1 MYSNSYKVGDIRFL
15 KRTELIF
22 DKIQG
27 IKKENCDICL
37 INRLEE
43 MTMVNVNERSISD
56 NTYNLLKK
64 SMDASALRGKVIANN
79 IANIN
84 TKGYKKL
91 YVTFEDTLN
100 DSMGK
105 NTMKTNNNKHIQTGS
120 GSGDI
125 AVQRDESTSMR
136 QDGNNVDI
144 DLEMT
149 NQAANTLMFN
159 TLVQRVSGN
168 ISMKS
173 YIIRGGK

>member
-1 MYSNSYKVGDIRFL
+1 
-15 KRTELIF
+15 
-22 DKIQG
+22 
-27 IKKENCDICL
+27 
-37 INRLEE
+37 
-43 MTMVNVNERSISD
+43 MVNVNGSSISG

-100 DSMGK
+100 ESMGTK
-105 NTMKTNNNKHIQTGS
+105 TMKTDNNKHMQTVS
-120 GSGDI
+120 SSGDI
-125 AVQRDESTSMR
+125 VVERDENTSMR

-149 NQAANTLMFN
+149 NQAANTLMYN
-159 TLVQRVSGN
+159 ALVKQVNSKM
-168 ISMKS
+168 SLKS
-173 YIIRGGK
+173 YIIGGGK

>member
-1 MYSNSYKVGDIRFL
+1 MVIVN
-15 KRTELIF
+15 
-22 DKIQG
+22 
-27 IKKENCDICL
+27 
-37 INRLEE
+37 INGS
-43 MTMVNVNERSISD
+43 SISE

-91 YVTFEDTLN
+91 YVTFEETLN
-100 DSMGK
+100 DSMGE
-105 NTMKTNNNKHIQTGS
+105 NTLKTDNNKHIQTGS
-120 GSGDI
+120 SSGEI

-149 NQAANTLMFN
+149 NQAANTLMYDA
-159 TLVQRVSGN
+159 LVKQVNSKL
-168 ISMKS
+168 SLTS
-173 YIIRGGK
+173 YIIGGGK